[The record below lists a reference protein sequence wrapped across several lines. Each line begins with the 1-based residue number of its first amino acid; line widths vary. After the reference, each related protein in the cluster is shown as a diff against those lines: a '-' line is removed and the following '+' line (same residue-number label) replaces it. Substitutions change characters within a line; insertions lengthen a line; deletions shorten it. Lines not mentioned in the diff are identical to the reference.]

1 MQVIAASI
9 IGLSG
14 ASAFLKYSN
23 TQYRNQAISI
33 AEDELTFDQANKIF
47 QEEDWTA
54 NSDKLRVHM
63 YAIKAVWFNLVKGI
77 LWMFKLMRNK
87 GAGYDLQTCMQGYEI
102 QS

>member
-9 IGLSG
+9 IEFSG

-33 AEDELTFDQANKIF
+33 AGDELTLDQANKIF
-47 QEEDWTA
+47 QEEDLTA

-63 YAIKAVWFNLVKGI
+63 VCYHSSLVNLVKGI
-77 LWMFKLMRNK
+77 LWIFKLMRNK
-87 GAGYDLQTCMQGYEI
+87 GAGYDLQNMHARL
-102 QS
+102 